1 MIKAKLSIIGLIL
14 LSITLNGCSK
24 KEPSKN
30 PIDQGPGPGSGSPIT
45 PPTDNSAFSVF
56 QNSGLIKNAADPFVF
71 KDDDGTYYLYH
82 TGKNFKVY
90 SSKNLI
96 DWNPLGSSMPSRNYK
111 WAVQNFWAP
120 EVVKFKDAYYMHY
133 TGEAADGVK
142 RIGLAKSNSPSGP
155 FVDVFDK
162 GFYETPPKSI
172 IDSHLFF
179 DDDGKIYMYYSNAM
193 SSNKVGNQN
202 YSEIWVIEL
211 KSDLSGTLGSAI
223 KLIQPQQDWEY
234 SSKSGNYWN
243 EGAVLLKNKGIYY
256 LMYSANCY
264 CNSNYSVGY
273 ATATSPLG
281 PFVKYARNPILSN
294 ETVRNSVSGPGHHT
308 VTKSPDNKE
317 LLIIYHSHMDLTL
330 TESGR
335 MMNIDRMGF
344 RKDGTMY
351 VNGPTVQGQL
361 YPSSDKQGFEMIG
374 KEATVMSQQTKEGSQ
389 ISALT
394 DGEFSMYQR
403 FADYEWVAAGNKAI
417 ISFEWPSE
425 KEIKEIWLYNSIV
438 STRQVDKVK
447 IVLDGGTT
455 IDSVGLHKIPGKPT
469 VIKMPLNISSKGFQL
484 ILEGNISNTGLGLS
498 EVEILKSTN

>member
-1 MIKAKLSIIGLIL
+1 MIKTRLSILGLIL
-14 LSITLNGCSK
+14 LTIMLNGCSK
-24 KEPSKN
+24 KELPKN
-30 PIDQGPGPGSGSPIT
+30 PIDSGSGSTIV
-45 PPTDNSAFSVF
+45 PPSDNSSFKVF
-56 QNSGLIKNAADPFVF
+56 KNNGLIKNAADPFVF

-96 DWNPLGSSMPSRNYK
+96 DWNPLGSSMPNKSYK
-111 WAVQNFWAP
+111 WAVDNFWAP
-120 EVVKFKDAYYMHY
+120 EVVKFRDAYYMHY

-142 RIGLAKSNSPSGP
+142 RIGIAKSESPTGP
-155 FVDVFDK
+155 FVDISDT
-162 GFYETPPKSI
+162 GFYGTPPKSI

-211 KSDLSGTLGSAI
+211 KSDLSGTLGAAT

-234 SSKSGNYWN
+234 SNKSGSYWN
-243 EGAVLLKNKGIYY
+243 EGAVLLKNKGVYY

-273 ATATSPLG
+273 ATSKSPLG
-281 PFVKYARNPILSN
+281 PFVKYAKNPILSN
-294 ETVRNSVSGPGHHT
+294 ETVSNLVSGPGHHT

-330 TESGR
+330 KESGR

-344 RKDGTMY
+344 REDGTMY
-351 VNGPTVQGQL
+351 VNGPTVEGQL

-374 KEATVMSQQTKEGSQ
+374 KEATVSSQQTKGGFQ
-389 ISALT
+389 INVLT
-394 DGEFSMYQR
+394 DGEFTMYQR
-403 FADYEWVAAGNKAI
+403 FADYEWVATGNKAT
-417 ISFEWPSE
+417 ISFEWQS
-425 KEIKEIWLYNSIV
+425 KQTIKEIWLYNSIV
-438 STRQVDKVK
+438 SNRQVDRAKV
-447 IVLDGGTT
+447 LFDDGTE
-455 IDSVGLHKIPGKPT
+455 VGSIGLNKTPGKAT
-469 VIKMPLNISSKGFQL
+469 VIKMPPNISSKGFKL
-484 ILEGNISNTGLGLS
+484 MLEANISNTELGLS
-498 EVEILKSTN
+498 EVDVLKSSN